1 MLSHSQL
8 RGWERLLRYNVI
20 MEETPSTLDPDRQLL
35 ARSYARIRRRL
46 WAAKVLLN
54 GLYLGLW
61 VGLGGA
67 TRVLQ
72 VLTPLTSGGNLIV
85 ELPWWVDVVWM
96 TLFVFTP
103 WILLSIPLDFYSS
116 FVLPH
121 RYGLSTQTLRGWLS
135 DLVKGGILAVL
146 LGLPLIVLFYSTL
159 RLNPTTWWLLA
170 AGGYTLITAVLTSVA
185 PVLLMPIFFKFKPLK
200 EEHRELAERLIRLAQ
215 DAGTRVQGVFTFDMS
230 RRTRAANAALVGLG
244 RTRRILLGDT
254 LLAEFPTD
262 EIETILAHE
271 LAHHVHRDV
280 LFSLVIQGLL
290 SLITFYITSLGL
302 DWSVAHSGLTGSA
315 DPAGLPT
322 LALLLNTLSV
332 MIMPFANAYSR
343 WRESMAD
350 DYALEITRKSG
361 AFASAMTRLANQN
374 LAEADPERWVV
385 LLLYSH
391 PPLRSRIEKAHR
403 FPAISA

>member
-1 MLSHSQL
+1 MLSHSPL
-8 RGWERLLRYNVI
+8 TGLERLLRYNVT
-20 MEETPSTLDPDRQLL
+20 MEETPSKLDPDRQLL

-46 WAAKVLLN
+46 WATKVLLN

-72 VLTPLTSGGNLIV
+72 VLAPLASAGNLMI
-85 ELPWWVDVVWM
+85 ELPWWVDVV
-96 TLFVFTP
+96 LIALIIFGP
-103 WILLSIPLDFYSS
+103 WILLSLPLDFYSN
-116 FVLPH
+116 FILPH
-121 RYGLSTQTLRGWLS
+121 RYGLSTQTLRGWLT
-135 DLVKGGILAVL
+135 DLVKGGALAVS
-146 LGLPLIVLFYSTL
+146 LGLPLIVMFYSTL
-159 RLNPTTWWLLA
+159 RLDPTTWWLLA

-185 PVLLMPIFFKFKPLK
+185 PVLLMPIFFKFKPLE
-200 EEHRELAERLIRLAQ
+200 EEHRELAERLICLAQ
-215 DAGTRVQGVFTFDMS
+215 DAGTHVQGVFTFDMS

-244 RTRRILLGDT
+244 HTRRILLGDT
-254 LLAEFPTD
+254 LLSEFTSD

-271 LAHHVHRDV
+271 LAHHVHRDI
-280 LFSLVIQGLL
+280 LFSLLIQGVLN
-290 SLITFYITSLGL
+290 LITFYITSLGL

-322 LALLLNTLSV
+322 LALLVSALGL
-332 MIMPFANAYSR
+332 MIMPFANAFSR
-343 WRESMAD
+343 WRESIAD
-350 DYALEITRKSG
+350 DYALEITRKSES
-361 AFASAMTRLANQN
+361 FASAMTRLANQN

>member
-8 RGWERLLRYNVI
+8 RGLERLLRYNVT

-46 WAAKVLLN
+46 WAAKLLLN

-72 VLTPLTSGGNLIV
+72 ALAPLTSGGNLIV
-85 ELPWWVDVVWM
+85 ELLWWVDVVLM
-96 TLFVFTP
+96 ALIIFGP
-103 WILLSIPLDFYSS
+103 WILLGLPLDFYSN
-116 FVLPH
+116 FILPH
-121 RYGLSTQTLRGWLS
+121 LYGLSTQTLRGWLS
-135 DLVKGGILAVL
+135 DLVKGGALAVM
-146 LGLPLIVLFYSTL
+146 LGLPLIVVFYSTL
-159 RLNPTTWWLLA
+159 RLAPTTWWLLA

-185 PVLLMPIFFKFKPLK
+185 PVLLMPIFFKFKPLE
-200 EEHRELAERLIRLAQ
+200 EEHVELAERLIRLAQ
-215 DAGTRVQGVFTFDMS
+215 DAGTCVQGVFTFDMS

-254 LLAEFPTD
+254 LLAEFTSD

-271 LAHHVHRDV
+271 LAHHVHRDI
-280 LFSLVIQGLL
+280 LFSLLVQGLF

-302 DWSVAHSGLTGSA
+302 DWSVAHSGFTGPA

-322 LALLLNTLSV
+322 LALLLSTLSL
-332 MIMPFANAYSR
+332 MTMPFANAFSR

-350 DYALEITRKSG
+350 NYALEVTHKSEP
-361 AFASAMTRLANQN
+361 FASAMTRLANQN
-374 LAEADPERWVV
+374 LAEADPEHWVV

-403 FPAISA
+403 FPEICA